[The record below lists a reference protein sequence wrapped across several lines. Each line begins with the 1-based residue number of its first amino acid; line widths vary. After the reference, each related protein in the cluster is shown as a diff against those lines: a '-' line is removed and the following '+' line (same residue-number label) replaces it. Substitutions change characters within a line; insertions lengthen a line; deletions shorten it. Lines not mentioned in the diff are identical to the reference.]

1 MQNSSPPPSFIWAI
15 DKKIHDLV
23 SEIKPKKH
31 TNCFLDNKIKRNDL
45 SKANM
50 ICEKRKYKQQYL
62 RILRKWSKCKR
73 KFSNGYF

>member
-23 SEIKPKKH
+23 SEIKPKK
-31 TNCFLDNKIKRNDL
+31 TYNKIKRNDL
-45 SKANM
+45 SKENM